1 MTGGLPPE
9 VKIELEA
16 DQPIKFLD
24 PSADD
29 QPMAHLEVMLKEE
42 GKEPKVE
49 ESWLIISACASI
61 YV

>member
-16 DQPIKFLD
+16 DQPIKFWD

-29 QPMAHLEVMLKEE
+29 QPIMLKEE

-49 ESWLIISACASI
+49 ES
-61 YV
+61 

>member
-49 ESWLIISACASI
+49 ES
-61 YV
+61 